1 MNIMQHKMTLKILLI
16 SISDISPR
24 NCKNILSMR
33 PDIGL
38 LLNVLGDLSE
48 GERILN
54 IGIIVEE
61 ELISSITSFNVKNKC
76 KYTGLF

>member
-1 MNIMQHKMTLKILLI
+1 
-16 SISDISPR
+16 
-24 NCKNILSMR
+24 MR

-38 LLNVLGDLSE
+38 LLNVLGDLLE

-61 ELISSITSFNVKNKC
+61 ELISIITSFNVKNKC